1 MSNYKSL
8 NKVLSNV
15 ELLSDLGSYINGK
28 WVTETTKGVFQIT
41 DPATPD
47 EKVIATIPN
56 LDVKEIDTAI
66 DAGYKAFYNFKDT
79 TIQYRSCQLMKLYD
93 LIIQNREDLAK
104 LIVLENGKS
113 MFDATSEVNYG
124 ASYFKYY
131 AEYITTQGATNIMIQ
146 PTNPNNKI
154 FTKKCPVGL
163 ISIITPWNFPFAMI
177 TRKLSAALAVG
188 CTSIIKP
195 DAQTPLSAIALIKMV
210 DQLDYSPGVVNLVVA
225 SNEFTP
231 EFGLKLC
238 QSPKIKK
245 LTFTGSTRVGKILMK
260 QCSDTVKKLS
270 FELGGNA
277 PFIVCKNIKNIEYV
291 VDQAIAAKFRGLGQ
305 TCVCANIFYVHEE
318 ILPKFL
324 EILKPKVESF
334 VIGHGLD
341 KNTTHG
347 SLINKNALKKTSEHV
362 DDAVSKGA
370 KAIIKGGALPHLGE
384 NFYAPTVLSNVSFD
398 SKVCSEETFGPLMAI
413 VPFTDVHSVIER
425 ANQSDVGLA
434 SYVFNDDINELFY
447 ISEQL
452 ETGMVSCNTGLFSD
466 VNLPFGGIKES
477 GFGKEGSI
485 FGLDD
490 FVVIKSMILGLQPI
504 SK

>member
-1 MSNYKSL
+1 MTNYKTL
-8 NKVLSNV
+8 NEVITNT
-15 ELLSDLGSYINGK
+15 ELLSDLGSYINGQWIK
-28 WVTETTKGVFQIT
+28 DEAKGTFPVT
-41 DPATPD
+41 DPATHD
-47 EKVIATIPN
+47 EKILATIPN
-56 LDVKEIDTAI
+56 LDVDQIDVAI
-66 DAGYKAFYNFKDT
+66 DAGFKEFYNFKDT
-79 TIQYRSCQLMKLYD
+79 TIQYRSAQLMKLYD
-93 LIIQNREDLAK
+93 LIIKNKEDLAK

-195 DAQTPLSAIALIKMV
+195 DSQTPLSAIALVKLI
-210 DQLDYSPGVVNLVVA
+210 DQLDYSPGVVNLILA
-225 SNEFTP
+225 AHEYTP

-238 QSPKIKK
+238 ESPKIKK

-260 QCSDTVKKLS
+260 QCSDTMKKLS

-277 PFIVCKNIKNIEYV
+277 PFIVCENVKNLEYA

-305 TCVCANIFYVHEE
+305 TCVCANIFYIHEKV
-318 ILPKFL
+318 LPKFI
-324 EILKPKVESF
+324 EILKPKVEAF

-341 KNTTHG
+341 KTTTHG
-347 SLINKNALKKTSEHV
+347 SLINESALNKTNEHV
-362 DDAVSKGA
+362 EDALYKGA
-370 KAIIKGGALPHLGE
+370 SSVVKGGALSELGK
-384 NFYAPTVLSNVSFD
+384 NFYAPTVLTNVSFD
-398 SKVCSEETFGPLMAI
+398 SKVCHEETFGPLMAI
-413 VPFTDVHSVIER
+413 VPFTDVNSVI
-425 ANQSDVGLA
+425 AKTNQNSVGLA

-452 ETGMVSCNTGLFSD
+452 ESGMVSCNTGLFSD

-477 GFGKEGSI
+477 GFGKEGSV